1 MSYKLNADEIR
12 TIDRK
17 KYKFSCNGLKSQTI
31 DEMLEVS
38 FLFIYFFF
46 FFIV

>member
-17 KYKFSCNGLKSQTI
+17 KYKFSCNGLPAQTV
-31 DEMLEVS
+31 DEMLKVKKKKKIAP
-38 FLFIYFFF
+38 F
-46 FFIV
+46 